1 MIKFVIGNK
10 CDVDK
15 DERRI
20 EMRQGRAFAE
30 QRGYEFFETSAVAN
44 NGSINDVFSKL
55 ASMIKQNF
63 TEEELTSVV

>member
-10 CDVDK
+10 CDVEK

-20 EMRQGRAFAE
+20 ELRQGKMFAD

-44 NGSINDVFSKL
+44 NGTINDVFSKL
-55 ASMIKQNF
+55 ASTIK
-63 TEEELTSVV
+63 